1 MNTRLLLPLAC
12 ALLVTGLQADNEVY
26 RTWTDSQGRKLEATF
41 RGIEDG
47 NVFLQVRNGYVYR
60 LPLDKLSAA
69 DQQERFN
76 QFGQP
81 GTDDIKADLARQ
93 LDAFFN
99 TYADPKYDIWKGGG
113 SKAKLHTK

>member
-1 MNTRLLLPLAC
+1 MKTRLLLPLAC
-12 ALLVTGLQADNEVY
+12 TLLATSLLAENEVY

-69 DQQERFN
+69 DQQ
-76 QFGQP
+76 
-81 GTDDIKADLARQ
+81 A
-93 LDAFFN
+93 
-99 TYADPKYDIWKGGG
+99 
-113 SKAKLHTK
+113 